1 MVRCHVP
8 RGAYPADP
16 VRAKISRSGFRAI
29 LVALVVIDVAPVV
42 RCVRFLV
49 ILVSPSVI
57 GCRGLAA
64 PWRGSASAAQFCVES
79 VSSSATYVQRL
90 VRLVMCSA

>member
-16 VRAKISRSGFRAI
+16 VRAHVSRSGFPAI

-42 RCVRFLV
+42 RCARPLV
-49 ILVSPSVI
+49 VLVH
-57 GCRGLAA
+57 
-64 PWRGSASAAQFCVES
+64 
-79 VSSSATYVQRL
+79 
-90 VRLVMCSA
+90 